1 MSDRPQPADHRRRR
15 VALLAA
21 VVATAVALTGCV
33 SIPSSG
39 PVDQGLPIAAGT
51 GGTSFEVNP
60 EGPEKGASQLDIVK
74 GFVAAFQSSTGGYSV
89 AKQYLS
95 SSFADKWQPQQS
107 VQVRTGAPRYVQQAD
122 GTLSYAFT
130 TVATVDAA
138 GSFKEA
144 SAPVSLNF
152 AFVKEGNQWRIS
164 SAPNGIV
171 LSDQTFQ
178 RVFIKHPIYF
188 LDPTGRNLV
197 PDLRWFA
204 LGTAPTRIVSALL
217 NGPPQWLE
225 GAVRTYF
232 PDGTQLSDSGSLV
245 TVDAGIARV
254 DLTKQASTASA
265 PQQQLM
271 LLQLT
276 DSLRS
281 VASISR
287 VEISV
292 DGTPL
297 AISDLGSTGPQPDP
311 KVDGQALVFWRNQF
325 GFYANGRVAPIP
337 QSSRVVALDPTAATL
352 SSDGDDVAVLG
363 AAGVSLVSK
372 SGSPAKLLDA
382 RPGLIAPAL
391 DQDGF
396 VWTVPRGQPN
406 AIVATDPTGKQ
417 NPVAPSLPADAAV
430 ASLQI
435 SRDGARIAFLLSTAT
450 GPRLLVAAILRD
462 SKRVPV
468 GIGPSVLDVPFTGGD
483 AEAVTWVDELTVAT
497 LVTTG
502 TQSQV
507 VTFAI
512 GGQRTDLASLVD
524 SRSIVGGNGLDG
536 LRVLADDG
544 LLYSYPGSSWQST
557 KARVGFIAT
566 QRGISG

>member
-1 MSDRPQPADHRRRR
+1 MTDRRIRRAAI
-15 VALLAA
+15 VAA
-21 VVATAVALTGCV
+21 VVSVATLLAGCV

-39 PVDQGLPIAAGT
+39 PVDQGLAIASGT

-95 SSFADKWQPQQS
+95 ASFSDKWQPQQS
-107 VQVRTGAPRYVQQAD
+107 VQVRSGAPRYAQQSD
-122 GTLSYAFT
+122 GSISYAFT
-130 TVATVDAA
+130 TSATVDAV
-138 GSFKEA
+138 GSYKQA
-144 SAPVSLNF
+144 DAPVSLPF
-152 AFVKEGNQWRIS
+152 TFVKEGGQWRIS

-245 TVDAGIARV
+245 TVDSGIARV
-254 DLTKQASTASA
+254 DLTKQASTATA
-265 PQQQLM
+265 QQQQLM

-281 VASISR
+281 IASISR

-297 AISDLGSTGPQPDP
+297 AIPDLGATGPQPDP
-311 KVDGQALVFWRNQF
+311 KVDGQALVFLRKQF
-325 GFYANGRVAPIP
+325 GFYANGKVAPIP
-337 QSSRVVALDPTAATL
+337 QSSRVAALAPTAATL
-352 SSDGDDVAVLG
+352 SSDGGDVAVLG
-363 AAGVSLVSK
+363 SAGVSLVAKAST
-372 SGSPAKLLDA
+372 PARLLDE
-382 RPGLIAPAL
+382 RPNLIAPSL
-391 DQDGF
+391 DEDGF
-396 VWTVPRGQPN
+396 VWSVPSDQPD
-406 AIVATDPTGKQ
+406 AILAIDATGKQ
-417 NPVAPSLPADAAV
+417 NPVAPSLPADATV
-430 ASLQI
+430 TSMQV
-435 SRDGARIAFLLSTAT
+435 SRDGARIAFLLSTGT

-468 GIGPSVLDVPFTGGD
+468 GIGPSILDVPFSGGD
-483 AEAVTWVDELTVAT
+483 AREVTWVDELTVAT

-507 VTFAI
+507 VTFVI
-512 GGQRTDLASLVD
+512 GGQRTDLAALTD

-536 LRVLADDG
+536 LRVLGDDG
-544 LLYSYPGSSWQST
+544 VLYSYPGSSWQST
-557 KARVGFIAT
+557 KARVSFIAT
-566 QRGISG
+566 QRGIAG